1 MSLSKEALAPA
12 LGRIVSGVYIAT
24 VSNEDKPDG
33 MMASWVGQAA
43 FDPPAL
49 MMSVNNTR
57 DFKKYLSVGQRF
69 SINILS
75 KSNMDIFKNFAKPHN
90 EQKFDGI
97 KLESGRVGQAP
108 VFSDCVG
115 YLDLVVKSSADAGDH
130 TVYVGEIVGGAMLNE
145 EAEPMVHIR
154 KNGFQY

>member
-1 MSLSKEALAPA
+1 MTTTKEALGSA

-24 VSNEDKPDG
+24 VSGDDKPDG

-57 DFKKYLSVGQRF
+57 DFKKHLAIGQKF

-75 KSNMDIFKNFAKPHN
+75 KANMDIFKNFAKPHN

-97 KLESGRVGQAP
+97 KLESDRSGEAP

-115 YLDLVVKSSADAGDH
+115 YLDLVIKSQADAGDH
-130 TVYVGEIVGGAMLNE
+130 TVYVGEITGGAMLNA